1 MSLAI
6 ASICSIGPWG
16 RTSDKLG
23 EWLDGTEDA
32 RSRSA
37 ELTAVPGFIES
48 GFNPLVQQCFAP
60 HFANGKVKDP
70 RRLAVVL
77 GSTFGD
83 TTTADLASMNLL
95 QGKIHNALLFYQ
107 SVPNSILGYLSREQN
122 LTEMFTCFAG
132 YGHTAY
138 AGLSLAELY
147 LGMDSV
153 EQVLVIGV
161 ETRSDRADEMFAWLN
176 ADEPGDDSFDWA
188 VSLLVENAQEEGPSA
203 SSGQT
208 LIACAVASEQEDSP
222 GFNQS
227 CPALLEIARAVADL
241 EADRGSASRRQAL
254 IRERDFGGNGYEIK
268 LSR

>member
-1 MSLAI
+1 
-6 ASICSIGPWG
+6 
-16 RTSDKLG
+16 
-23 EWLDGTEDA
+23 
-32 RSRSA
+32 
-37 ELTAVPGFIES
+37 
-48 GFNPLVQQCFAP
+48 
-60 HFANGKVKDP
+60 
-70 RRLAVVL
+70 
-77 GSTFGD
+77 
-83 TTTADLASMNLL
+83 MNLL

-107 SVPNSILGYLSREQN
+107 SVPNSILGYLSREQS

-176 ADEPGDDSFDWA
+176 TDEPGGVSFDWA
-188 VSLLVENAQEEGPSA
+188 VSLLVEKAQEEEDLST

-208 LIACAVASEQEDSP
+208 LIACAAASEQEASP
-222 GFNQS
+222 GFGRS
-227 CPALLEIARAVADL
+227 CPALLEIARTVADL
-241 EADRGSASRRQAL
+241 EADRGGATRRQTL
-254 IRERDFGGNGYEIK
+254 IRERDFGGNGYEIR